1 VSDLSYSRAALTG
14 LLSKVMVTISVEFD
28 WEQIRLK
35 FIRNGPSGKGLSLS
49 AISTALCA
57 NRCKNLAEQLEP

>member
-1 VSDLSYSRAALTG
+1 
-14 LLSKVMVTISVEFD
+14 MVTISVEFD